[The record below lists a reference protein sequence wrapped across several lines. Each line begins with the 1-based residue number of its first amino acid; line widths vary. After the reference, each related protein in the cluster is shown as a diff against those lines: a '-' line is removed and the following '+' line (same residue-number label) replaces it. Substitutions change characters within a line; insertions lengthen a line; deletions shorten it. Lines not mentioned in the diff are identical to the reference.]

1 MTNATLFEAANAT
14 ATPAAQLDQFF
25 SPAWLAAGIVEHY
38 FPALNS
44 ADHVLEPSCGN
55 GRILQAIPA
64 HVPATGIEIDAALA
78 VQARANTGR
87 NVITGDYRTVSLD
100 FQPTAIIGNPPFDV
114 AMIEALMQRAHGWL
128 PEGGQMGLILPAY
141 MFQTA
146 ARVAGYADHWSIRQ
160 DIIPRNVFP
169 GLSKPLVFAVFSKD
183 AARTLV
189 GFAFFHEAAAVQQL
203 PARFRQLFAEA
214 TGSVWQRVVSAALEA
229 LGGEASLEAIYCL
242 VEGNRPTLTPH
253 WREKIRQVCRAD
265 FRRVDRGRYAL
276 PAAA

>member
-1 MTNATLFEAANAT
+1 MKPTTLFASIEPADEAD
-14 ATPAAQLDQFF
+14 QLDQFF
-25 SPAWLAAGIVEHY
+25 TPAWLAEAIVERY

-44 ADHVLEPSCGN
+44 ADHVLEPSCGS

-64 HVPATGIEIDAALA
+64 NVPATGIEIDPQLA
-78 VQARANTGR
+78 QLARANTGR
-87 NVITGDYRTVSLD
+87 QVIEGDYRTVALD

-114 AMIEALMQRAHGWL
+114 SKIEALMKRAHGWL

-146 ARVAGYADHWSIRQ
+146 ARVAGYAEQWSIRQ

-183 AARTLV
+183 AARTLI
-189 GFAFFHEAAAVQQL
+189 GFAFFHEAARVQQL
-203 PARFRQLFAEA
+203 PTLFRELFAQA
-214 TGSVWQRVVSAALEA
+214 AGPLWRRVVTAALEC
-229 LGGEASLEAIYCL
+229 LGGEASLEAIYSL

-253 WREKIRQVCRAD
+253 WREKIRQVCRSD
-265 FRRVDRGRYAL
+265 FQRIDRGRYAL
-276 PAAA
+276 PRAA